1 MLKQIFP
8 LIFIITIILS
18 GCSSNKQESPENSV
32 ITYKNIEKHIAE
44 LASDKYK
51 GRKPMTEVEPLVVDY
66 ISGQMKEIGLE
77 PANNG
82 SYFQDV
88 PLLAVTS
95 KLSDNL
101 EFETPKGKLEFKKIS
116 EYVAFSQKVEPEMT
130 LESSDVIFA
139 GFGITA
145 PEFDRNDFEGIDVKG
160 KTIIVFVN
168 DPGYGTDDPYFK
180 GNAMTYYGR
189 WTYKFE
195 EAARQGAKAC
205 FIVHETGPAGYPWP
219 IVRNNGETTKLF
231 LDSEDGYRDRCSFE
245 GWITTDSAEKL
256 FTACG
261 SSLEEMK
268 QKALAHDFKPFELPV
283 KASAKITST
292 FERGASKNV
301 CGLIKGK
308 TRPDEVVVYA
318 AHWDHLGVGTPI
330 DGDSIYNGATDN
342 ASAVSWML
350 EIARAMKNG
359 PQPDR
364 SVLFLSVTCEESGL
378 LGAAQY
384 VEDPIFPMNK
394 TVACLNTD
402 VILFLGKF
410 NDVTVTGF
418 GQSELDGWLETE
430 AKKQGRYIAPDPNPE
445 NGMFFRSD
453 QFPFVKAG
461 VPAIFAKG
469 YIDAKKYGKEK
480 TLDLI
485 SEYWK
490 NTYHKPQDEYHP
502 ERDNLEGLVE
512 DAILLYNVGSNL
524 ANSDK
529 WPSWN
534 DDSEFKAIR
543 EESLSIQ

>member
-1 MLKQIFP
+1 MIKHIIAF
-8 LIFIITIILS
+8 FIGAVMFIS
-18 GCSSNKQESPENSV
+18 CSNKKNSTGEETV
-32 ITYKNIEKHIAE
+32 ISSQNIEKHIAE
-44 LASDKYK
+44 LSSDKYK
-51 GRKPMTEVEPLVVDY
+51 GRKPMTNSEPLVLDY

-88 PLLAVTS
+88 PILAVSS
-95 KLSDNL
+95 KLSPTL
-101 EFETPKGKLEFKKIS
+101 KFETPKGELDFKKIS

-145 PEFDRNDFEGIDVKG
+145 PEFNRNDFEGVDIKG

-168 DPGYGTDDPYFK
+168 DPGYGTSDPYFK
-180 GNAMTYYGR
+180 GNTMTYYGR

-219 IVRNNGETTKLF
+219 VVRNNGETTKLF

-245 GWITTDSAEKL
+245 GWITTDAAEKL
-256 FTACG
+256 FAACG
-261 SSLEEMK
+261 SSLQEMK
-268 QKALAHDFKPFELPV
+268 QKALARDFEPFELPV

-292 FERGASKNV
+292 FERGVSKNV
-301 CGLIKGK
+301 CGLLKGK
-308 TRPDEVVVYA
+308 SRPDEVVVYT

-330 DGDSIYNGATDN
+330 DNDSIYNGATDN

-364 SVLFLSVTCEESGL
+364 SVLFLSVTSEESGL
-378 LGAAQY
+378 LGSSYY
-384 VEDPIFPMNK
+384 VEDPFFPMNK

-410 NDVTVTGF
+410 NDVTVTGY
-418 GQSELDGWLETE
+418 GQSGLDKWLEDE

-453 QFPFVKAG
+453 QFPFVKEG

-469 YIDAKKYGKEK
+469 YIDAQKYGKEK
-480 TLDLI
+480 TLELI
-485 SEYWK
+485 SEYWA
-490 NTYHKPQDEYHP
+490 NTYHKPQDEYIS
-502 ERDNLEGLVE
+502 ERDNLEGLVD
-512 DAILLYNVGSNL
+512 DAILLYNVGLNL

-534 DDSEFKAIR
+534 DGSEFKAVR
-543 EESLSIQ
+543 EESLSEK

>member
-1 MLKQIFP
+1 MLKR
-8 LIFIITIILS
+8 LTGLYIIIVVVLAA
-18 GCSSNKQESPENSV
+18 CSADKTSDDKNEV
-32 ITYKNIEKHIAE
+32 ISYRNIEKHIAE

-51 GRKPMTEVEPLVVDY
+51 GRKPMTEEESLVVDY

-77 PANNG
+77 PANKG
-82 SYFQDV
+82 SYYQDV
-88 PLLAVTS
+88 PILAVSS
-95 KLSDNL
+95 KLSPTL
-101 EFETPKGKLEFKKIS
+101 QFETPKGNLDLKKIS
-116 EYVAFSQKVEPEMT
+116 EYVAFSQKIEPEMT
-130 LESSDVIFA
+130 LESSEVIFA

-145 PEFDRNDFEGIDVKG
+145 PEFNRNDFEGVDVKG

-168 DPGYGTDDPYFK
+168 DPGYGTNDPYFK
-180 GNAMTYYGR
+180 GNTMTYYGR

-245 GWITTDSAEKL
+245 GWITTDAAEKL
-256 FTACG
+256 FAACG
-261 SSLEEMK
+261 SSVEEMK
-268 QKALAHDFKPFELPV
+268 QNALARDFKPFELPV
-283 KASAKITST
+283 KASAKINST

-308 TRPDEVVVYA
+308 TRPDEVVVYT

-330 DGDSIYNGATDN
+330 NNDSIYNGATDN

-364 SVLFLSVTCEESGL
+364 SVLFISVTSEESGL
-378 LGAAQY
+378 LGSSYY
-384 VEDPIFPMNK
+384 VEDPFFPMNK
-394 TVACLNTD
+394 TVACINTD

-410 NDVTVTGF
+410 NDITVTGF
-418 GQSELDGWLETE
+418 GQSELDSWLETE
-430 AKKQGRYIAPDPNPE
+430 AKKQGRYIAADPNPE

-469 YIDAKKYGKEK
+469 YIDAQKYGKEQ
-480 TLDLI
+480 TLELI
-485 SEYWK
+485 SEYWE
-490 NTYHKPQDEYHP
+490 NIYHKPQDEYHP
-502 ERDNLEGLVE
+502 ERDNLEGLLD

-524 ANSDK
+524 ANSDQ

-534 DDSEFKAIR
+534 DDSEFKAAR
-543 EESLSIQ
+543 EESLSVK